1 MPDADDGVQE
11 SSEEFEELLRSQ
23 NLSEIQEE
31 VENLNFLLLKLREK
45 LHKAQ
50 VSGRRAGSQTGGHDG
65 MVAEEVGRPMAL
77 VFVWWLLSAGSHDGR
92 VGGAELPPRAAE
104 GRGCHGEAHG
114 EGREVREGRR

>member
-1 MPDADDGVQE
+1 MPDAGDGVQE

-50 VSGRRAGSQTGGHDG
+50 VSGRRAGSQTGRHDG
-65 MVAEEVGRPMAL
+65 MVAEPRWADRWLRCLCGGCYQLDRMMAE
-77 VFVWWLLSAGSHDGR
+77 S
-92 VGGAELPPRAAE
+92 
-104 GRGCHGEAHG
+104 
-114 EGREVREGRR
+114 EVRNFRPELLKDVDAMEKRTEKVER